1 MSVFFFAFCRNHITK
16 PKPSAA
22 GLAWRGKRKEHNG
35 TFARRVKEERCE
47 FLLTR
52 GSSSK
57 SLENIEFSRLFSFF
71 FEIVM
76 TSSLSVKILGR
87 DEVFYMQKKIA
98 MIEENIENKLGRYY
112 TCV

>member
-1 MSVFFFAFCRNHITK
+1 MNFAAIAQQVERILGKDEVPSSNLGSSSKKRDTRLSVSFFVFCRNHITK

-22 GLAWRGKRKEHNG
+22 GLAWRGKRKEHSG

-57 SLENIEFSRLFSFF
+57 
-71 FEIVM
+71 
-76 TSSLSVKILGR
+76 
-87 DEVFYMQKKIA
+87 
-98 MIEENIENKLGRYY
+98 KLLHHQ
-112 TCV
+112 V